1 LIHSLFLPSHYK
13 FDCKYIYLITKRKRY
28 DRQSWMYKDCS
39 TTAVITK
46 IIMNI
51 FVTRAYSTNNY
62 IILIS
67 KHDMNVL

>member
-1 LIHSLFLPSHYK
+1 
-13 FDCKYIYLITKRKRY
+13 
-28 DRQSWMYKDCS
+28 MYKDCS